1 MAYRVC
7 SVRIDFEI
15 NHKGA
20 TNVKKKEHT
29 YTTMNIQGKATEI
42 YADHPVRV
50 CCLEH
55 VERELD
61 DYADNYEIAPDMF
74 KRDEVEAETLGRDC
88 VVCGAEGSIVLLHVK
103 GM

>member
-1 MAYRVC
+1 M
-7 SVRIDFEI
+7 
-15 NHKGA
+15 
-20 TNVKKKEHT
+20 KK
-29 YTTMNIQGKATEI
+29 TTHSYKTIQIQGNAAEV

-74 KRDEVEAETLGRDC
+74 KREEVEAEGLGREC
-88 VVCGAEGSIVLLHVK
+88 MVCGAEGTFVLLHVK